1 MYRIFRMKYICTSSP
16 LMSFVNSWGFMQQRR
31 GKIQEGR
38 ALASLRKLRSIEI
51 LSAAKL
57 TDIETEMSSIKV
69 CYELTPEELKS
80 THICP
85 HCRYHLED
93 KVRNVY
99 SVLDNLGISIDDL
112 LAEWT
117 KTLLD
122 TISDP
127 IVASQKTFLSAEQQK
142 AIDEFIASGAL
153 PKRVDD
159 FFAKAINA
167 LLKGFEPVVI
177 DTDDL
182 MAKLEQSKI
191 AEEIGTSA
199 PYVSRIVNSGDK
211 VLNKTF
217 VQIMESLG
225 YDVELTYVKREE

>member
-99 SVLDNLGISIDDL
+99 SVLDNLGIRIDDL

-167 LLKGFEPVVI
+167 LLKGFEPVII

>member
-1 MYRIFRMKYICTSSP
+1 
-16 LMSFVNSWGFMQQRR
+16 MSFVNSWGFMQQRR
-31 GKIQEGR
+31 GKIQESR

-99 SVLDNLGISIDDL
+99 SVLDNLGIRIDDL

-199 PYVSRIVNSGDK
+199 PYVSRIVNSGDSFIWQGICEQK
-211 VLNKTF
+211 KYNY
-217 VQIMESLG
+217 QG
-225 YDVELTYVKREE
+225 

>member
-1 MYRIFRMKYICTSSP
+1 M
-16 LMSFVNSWGFMQQRR
+16 
-31 GKIQEGR
+31 
-38 ALASLRKLRSIEI
+38 
-51 LSAAKL
+51 SAAKL

-99 SVLDNLGISIDDL
+99 SVLDNLGIRIDDL

-127 IVASQKTFLSAEQQK
+127 IVTSQKTFLSAEQQK

-211 VLNKTF
+211 VLDKTF